1 MMMKQLFKHTTSL
14 LRTALLFG
22 AIAFVN
28 IPQVQAQYTT
38 TYSGNPVHLTAD
50 MPDAFEAKTPVIN
63 DGEYYFIQFYEEIT
77 YAPFL
82 FQSFLGEVG
91 ENAVMH
97 AMDYL
102 PYASNRL
109 WTLVPGSD
117 ATHFKLKSKRG
128 FYVKRR
134 DDGFFITTSDPS
146 QATDFERI
154 ARGSYRSGFCE
165 LRCSN
170 GIIARRNGN
179 TNTSEWQDMTTAN
192 NDNIHGKV
200 RFAKLKANAA
210 HIIYYR
216 GEHADGYDNSQFR
229 AHENTTRH
237 YLTYSGADNGT
248 VHTSVIQN
256 GSMEGNN
263 VSSFYVGLYGQGRQ
277 QATFTEGVGKDGSK
291 CITITSNGGFNSDNQ
306 PINWDTQFFIR
317 ADDVIPIGTTFHVE
331 FDYKVATGQTS
342 TVGTQ
347 SHSEPGSYNHWDCIG
362 DVSFTDEWQHFSA
375 NIQVS
380 DAMGNGVGND
390 KNNSFQT
397 IAFNLWTGTAITY
410 YFDNVVLTVPKSSE
424 VSSRRS
430 IIPSDKSLWTLPT
443 AAVYHQDGLWDLEYA
458 DGNGKFF
465 IKKHNTEKYLNPSV
479 IQYGNAVGGF
489 YLGEKDNLSGIFS
502 LEDPL
507 ANRYTRVQSLGTE
520 SLAREMFKNWDG
532 YWANANEQGNATN
545 WDFRFRLNEQLNS
558 GDAVVGTDGVD
569 YLTYADLSNY
579 DKMTI
584 NGTPNTQ
591 LRVLMDRQMD
601 NNNGP
606 MVEKIVT
613 IGSDGKAEVDLT
625 NLVLNWDPNN
635 RLTTQTGQ
643 ATVRATYIDGYVNG
657 DDDHRGRSIGEIT
670 AGNPIYCGNNKISGG
685 NRVDLY
691 NATWQSDAFIA
702 YLQVDASNIPGTI
715 TKVTLTGDFKKIST
729 NNRQME
735 YGVGYNNS
743 PWSSGMTWNSADRSI
758 TLLGSTQK
766 LPSQDGEEQL
776 SFDITDAFTSDPS
789 NMVKTILVYNLT
801 AGNGY
806 VKNPVVTVEYT
817 PNKVSYAHLNAI
829 KIGSGSGS
837 VSSITLEKGAGNS
850 SHLNHDQGDGSQAML
865 KTGNNTDD
873 WYAGFY
879 PVELPVSLKD
889 EFFQVRLVLKVN
901 AAPEGKQTIMIGE
914 GMSDSGMT
922 RDLLPG
928 VSTASGYGV
937 VGAKYTPSSGTEG
950 TFKNCFKITNL
961 AVPSGYDRIIVR
973 FASPVSG
980 DWQINGIVN
989 GNNGAGAGG
998 GSFESIVNSS
1008 HYYKMENSTY
1018 YEMDLRTNPNDP
1030 NTVVS
1035 TVSELSI
1042 FSGGGTCDPLTIAEV
1057 YFYKGSMISNGSGF
1071 AMRSS
1076 EGNPSL
1082 WELEQVDDYRTFRLK
1097 NPDTSCYLA
1106 GIGEMTEPND
1116 PYGEAYEN
1124 ANEAETYENWKF
1136 WEHFTPKWYI
1146 PTENAEKEIRVNHY
1160 VRHTESYLRKYAA
1173 SINTLE
1179 GQEEIRRQGL
1189 ATDVDSEWWNF
1200 DDNGFEDEFD
1210 VKKGTQK
1217 VNHFEIT
1224 HYLKKGS
1231 SRVIEFPTVLN
1242 RNNDH
1247 IFFQRFYHYGE
1258 KDTEMD
1264 LDNLKAHV
1272 SLDTR
1277 DDGDV
1282 QYFLYNNGM
1291 VTGQK
1296 LDWRTYDSSTQT
1308 YTAIP
1313 DGGMSRNEQRRFNFT
1328 NSDGQSFIVAVDVSR
1343 YSDLKYLNN
1352 PDHLAGDLRE
1362 PSLTMRYLFHMNDAN
1377 DMAKTLTACTEGSD
1391 KWLEQKEIHFG
1402 RTQVPYT
1409 KFKKVGYRGE
1419 FLGIRHIFSDY
1430 WVYNDPQLADDSYLA
1445 TLRQT
1450 MTEDAIKELLEQ
1462 NLVSAVND
1470 NNSGKIEV
1478 VLEPGNTGIRRGG
1491 YNAFLAST
1499 LTDGLNNEEYD
1510 DSSDDESNY
1519 QGFYFYDKLSPSPK
1533 TEYGNSRFVVFRYPA
1548 NSIVSNCGPE
1558 NPAYLKV
1565 YLNNNGTRYQIAKF
1579 TLIFDANMA
1588 TRPWTKVKNGTHYA
1602 NGVDCVKGSSR
1613 DPNNLRAIAG
1623 HPIAKVSF
1631 DFPQNITYK
1640 FPTSGDC
1647 PNTDGVTKHDG
1658 GNFAA
1663 GGEIA
1668 NSSPIP
1674 LTFGHTNYS
1683 FDGNSCNWGSYA
1695 LVTEKNTTWGN
1706 DKIVKPAD
1714 DAVYGYNLPADD
1726 GMQKAFMYID
1736 ASEQPGDICAVD
1748 FEGEFC
1754 ANDKLMC
1761 SGWISGSNKIR
1772 NDTRCPGSITL
1783 TVKGE
1788 DEFGNSQ
1795 TIYRFCPGQ
1804 IYELDDGYGHDGYV
1818 QGETP
1823 DTSTEVGSGGIDGS
1837 INGGH
1842 VVWQQFYFE
1851 FSTDQKY
1858 KRYWL
1863 EVNNNCVSSN
1873 GGDFM
1878 LDNVEVYTI
1887 VPEVEP
1893 EINTPLCVKLD
1904 SDGNTVTEMR
1914 LLKLKINFNKL
1925 ISSRSDLDPD
1935 GTDEEGF
1942 VILEKYKFLDK
1953 FKKELKQWAD
1963 HLTAAEKVTYGITG
1977 YDFENMPL
1985 DTLAAYI
1992 EKGKLKELPTDNGS
2006 AYKKAFDHAIIG
2018 NQTTWHSDTPGSN
2031 MNSSIMYFRWSSTFE
2046 DDDYQP
2052 IYSFAKAVNKTS
2064 PVYRETDKDG
2074 ENWIIFNGNYPE
2086 LNWKTDTDYYIINTS
2101 TVIGEGT
2108 YDAQGHYNPANP
2120 CDAFN
2125 LLSECAKATTFRIDP
2140 PYHVLGL
2147 ESSESTTD
2155 HVVCEGQ
2162 IPTISLELK
2171 GFDLKGEEVDMT
2183 GLNYDWWLGNKSASN
2198 PEDQLATLANYHAQK
2213 KTIGGVE
2220 VRLDEALAT
2229 LRAYYPAVTSLYGI
2243 IPQTDANPF
2252 LTQGMIDYLKEVVA
2266 AGELVLHQTTIS
2278 VPAEKAS
2285 DEDPYFYIVACPIH
2299 DEAFSQALNPA
2310 ANEYVAYFCDE
2321 PQGLRIKVGQKAPTL
2336 MTGFVPGEHNFDT
2349 YDYAFPEGTNPVLSI
2364 RLAKAAQFETVKND
2378 ATEVTTAS
2386 TTVNHLWL
2394 PIRNAVTQ
2402 TASGVIKKSDDDN
2415 VYLASS
2421 NDPTW
2426 DRKISKQMTQY
2437 NSLPVVGRI
2446 VRLEAINTSGGTN
2459 IAAQKDANR
2468 LCVYFTKDFEVRE
2481 GYNYTLSLPFEE
2493 EGDVN
2498 TCDGTILINLKIV
2511 PDYEVWTGGAGND
2524 EWNNDENWRRADGNT
2539 TISNAYYGDELY
2551 RANGAVND
2559 EDSPLHE
2566 YVTNK
2571 ANYYSSNKNSNNP
2584 SSDQILRKGFAPLYC
2599 THVLMKS
2606 DEWGNAPELYDPLDY
2621 EKVATH
2627 EFTNEPFPN
2636 LRETATPILK
2646 FDMQAR
2652 RYDMWEDTYGEPADR
2667 GTKDGDLIAEM
2678 YQMNSCDEIAFQPG
2692 TELLDAHLLNYN
2704 TAWVEYQL
2712 DAKRWYLLGS
2722 PLQGTIAGEWYAPT
2736 GNSPQQKTTYYDAVK
2751 FGAGYDRYSPAIYQ
2765 RSWDKAKA
2773 VLYEVGSTYS
2783 TGDNPDDLQ
2792 LDNNGT
2798 LPGSEQQG
2806 IWNGATWNT
2815 AGADEYLDRLGYKP
2829 LGNNKANVAIQGI
2842 WSNTYNDAT
2851 VDYTKG
2857 GFSVM
2862 VMNHLKGNAGDV
2874 QAIVRLPKEDT
2885 MYDYYKF
2892 SETGAAD
2899 GGTDTDLED
2908 VRDELERNLN
2918 RGRLKT
2924 DLLLPTS
2931 TNKLEDTD
2939 DKFGDLRYGTE
2950 RTITRIP
2957 IHENALQTM
2966 NTSYRNHTE
2975 AVSAGVSNL
2984 GYYLVENPFNC
2995 GLDMNAFFA
3004 ENTGLE
3010 KKYWLLTATGQHLV
3024 QRAADGEWITS
3035 DGTNFGTGKE
3045 YPDPEDNTNTLT
3057 FYPYAVLAPGQGFF
3071 VQATTPGES
3080 TTITFNKDMQVRSRF
3095 GVIDGEGSEFEVV
3108 VGQSQRTKLM
3118 YDANNDGI
3126 PDTDAPDGKVEGDII
3141 MIDTDGDNETDTP
3154 TPVVVV
3160 PVYNEVAV
3168 DLNGNGINGELH
3180 VLIDGEYVDEIDR
3193 QPVLDDI
3200 TETVTIYKYKK
3211 ETLTIPDDPTTQ
3223 DEDESETID
3232 KTRPLRAPSRGVEAS
3247 DLAGLVI
3254 TAQRGNNRSSALV
3267 MKRDG
3272 ASNDF
3277 LPSEDTETFITSDL
3291 QNVPTVYTLCG
3302 RLATTINSI
3311 RDFRCLP
3318 LGVESSSDA
3327 PCTLTFNGVELLG
3340 DSISFYDAVE
3350 RKLTPLESGMKLTVS
3365 GQTQNRYYLVHTL
3378 IQEEAA
3384 EETHLQVF
3392 IKGKT
3397 VKVIASTDE
3406 PILSVSAYNVG
3417 GSQVHTA
3424 SPQAPEYSFDLPG
3437 AGVYLIKAETEEDH
3451 KVIKVIAR

>member
-1 MMMKQLFKHTTSL
+1 MMMKQLLRHTTSL

-28 IPQVQAQYTT
+28 IPQVLAQ
-38 TYSGNPVHLTAD
+38 PVSITAE
-50 MPDAFEAKTPVIN
+50 MPDAFETIN
-63 DGEYYFIQFYEEIT
+63 DVTSIVGNGEYYYIQFYHEEL
-77 YAPFL
+77 YSPYL
-82 FQSFLGEVG
+82 YQPFLGEKGDG
-91 ENAVMH
+91 EIMQ

-102 PYASNRL
+102 PFAQNRL
-109 WTLVPGSD
+109 WTLVD
-117 ATHFKLKSKRG
+117 AGLTDDGYPKFKLKSKRG
-128 FYVKRR
+128 FYAYWDNSASRFK
-134 DDGFFITTSDPS
+134 
-146 QATDFERI
+146 
-154 ARGSYRSGFCE
+154 
-165 LRCSN
+165 
-170 GIIARRNGN
+170 
-179 TNTSEWQDMTTAN
+179 TTASETTASDFTYKN
-192 NDNIHGKV
+192 RGGYRAGFKELLTVGTKKSICRNASEEWGQIIHSTSNAGYV
-200 RFAKLKANAA
+200 RFAKLKPNAT

-216 GEHADGYDNSQFR
+216 GEHTDGMDNDRLSPN
-229 AHENTTRH
+229 ATTTRH
-237 YLTYSGADNGT
+237 YLTYSGADYGT
-248 VHTSVIQN
+248 VHTSVIKN
-256 GSMEGNN
+256 GTMEGNDA
-263 VSSFYVGLYGQGRQ
+263 SSFYVGLPGLGRQ

-291 CITITSNGGFNSDNQ
+291 CITITSGKTDDANE
-306 PINWDTQFFIR
+306 WDTQFFVR
-317 ADDVIPIGTTFHVE
+317 ADDVIPIGTTFHIE
-331 FDYKVATGQTS
+331 FDYKADAAV

-347 SHSEPGSYNHWDCIG
+347 SHSEPGNYNFWACIG
-362 DVSFTDEWQHFSA
+362 DVSFTTEWQHFSA
-375 NIQVS
+375 NIEVTE
-380 DAMGNGVGND
+380 AMGNGVDNN

-397 IAFNLWTGTAITY
+397 IAFNLWKGYIPSTDVPITY
-410 YFDNVVLTVPKSSE
+410 YFDNVVLTAPKSSE
-424 VSSRRS
+424 VSSRQT

-443 AAVYHQDGLWDLEYA
+443 AAVYHQDGLWDLEEA
-458 DGNGKFF
+458 DGYGNFF
-465 IKKHNTEKYLNPSV
+465 IKKHDTEKYLNPSI
-479 IQYGNAVGGF
+479 IQYGNADGGF
-489 YLGEKDNLSGIFS
+489 FLGDKDNTSGKYS
-502 LEDPL
+502 LEDIN
-507 ANRYTRVQSLGTE
+507 ANRYTRVQSIGTDP
-520 SLAREMFKNWDG
+520 LNREMFKNWDG
-532 YWANANEQGNATN
+532 YWANANANGDANN
-545 WDFRFRLNEQLNS
+545 WDFRFRLNEQLS
-558 GDAVVGTDGVD
+558 GGNTVVGTDGVD

-584 NGTPNTQ
+584 SGSPTTQ
-591 LRVLMDRQMD
+591 LRVLMSRQMD

-606 MVEKIVT
+606 MVEKNVT
-613 IGSDGKAEVDLT
+613 IGSDGTAEVDLT

-635 RLTTQTGQ
+635 RLTTQTDW
-643 ATVRATYIDGYVNG
+643 ATVRATYINGSNDALGTSYGGDNGIAYWNG
-657 DDDHRGRSIGEIT
+657 D
-670 AGNPIYCGNNKISGG
+670 PIYCGYNKIQAGSVELANIDWGE
-685 NRVDLY
+685 NK
-691 NATWQSDAFIA
+691 IA
-702 YLQVDASNIPGTI
+702 YLEVDVSNIPGTI
-715 TKVTLTGDFKKIST
+715 TKVTLSGDFWKTSS
-729 NNRQME
+729 RVME

-743 PWSSGMTWNSADRSI
+743 VWSPGLTWNNADRSI
-758 TLLGSTQK
+758 TTLGTKTVDKSN
-766 LPSQDGEEQL
+766 GEQSL
-776 SFDITDAFTSDPS
+776 SFDITSAFGSS
-789 NMVKTILVYNLT
+789 NKVTILVYAT
-801 AGNGY
+801 AAGAAY
-806 VKNPVVTVEYT
+806 FKYPTVTVEYVE
-817 PNKVSYAHLNAI
+817 NKVSYAHLNAI
-829 KIGSGSGS
+829 KISNNSSGS
-837 VSSITLEKGAGNS
+837 VSSITLTKGTGS
-850 SHLNHDQGDGSQAML
+850 SSFLNHNTGDGYQAML
-865 KTGNNTDD
+865 TTGSNSND

-879 PVELPVSLKD
+879 PVELPASLKD
-889 EFFQVRLVLKVN
+889 EFFQVRVRLNPPYGTQEDRQYIPLNPKPHDDITRLSILLQEGSDIIGATYKASANWQNCFQYNNN
-901 AAPEGKQTIMIGE
+901 AAGDNRLTVQN
-914 GMSDSGMT
+914 
-922 RDLLPG
+922 
-928 VSTASGYGV
+928 GYQ
-937 VGAKYTPSSGTEG
+937 
-950 TFKNCFKITNL
+950 KI
-961 AVPSGYDRIIVR
+961 VVR
-973 FASPVSG
+973 FASPVAGHWGIS
-980 DWQINGIVN
+980 GIVN
-989 GNNGAGAGG
+989 GSEGWEQIPE
-998 GSFESIVNSS
+998 GSL
-1008 HYYKMENSTY
+1008 Y
-1018 YEMDLRTNPNDP
+1018 YEMDLTGVTTINDF
-1030 NTVVS
+1030 T
-1035 TVSELSI
+1035 I
-1042 FSGGGTCDPLTIAEV
+1042 FSAENSNYSDPDHPVKIEIAEI
-1057 YFYKGSMISNGSGF
+1057 YFYKGSMLTNTNGSSVN
-1071 AMRSS
+1071 SS
-1076 EGNPSL
+1076 EGFPSL

-1097 NPDTSCYLA
+1097 NPETGRYLA
-1106 GIGEMTEPND
+1106 GNGQMTDPND
-1116 PYGEAYEN
+1116 PTN
-1124 ANEAETYENWKF
+1124 AETNSNSKF
-1136 WEHFTPKWYI
+1136 NGDFTLKWYI
-1146 PTENAEKEIRVNHY
+1146 PTKQNADKEIRVNYY
-1160 VRHTESYLRKYAA
+1160 VRHRESYLRTYAA
-1173 SINTLE
+1173 AITTQE
-1179 GQEEIRRQGL
+1179 GQEGIRRQGL

-1200 DDNGFEDEFD
+1200 DNNGFEDEFD

-1224 HYLKKGS
+1224 HYVKKGS

-1258 KDTEMD
+1258 MDTEMD
-1264 LDNLKAHV
+1264 LNNLKAHV

-1277 DDGDV
+1277 DDGNV

-1296 LDWRTYDSSTQT
+1296 LKWINNDG
-1308 YTAIP
+1308 TAIP
-1313 DGGMSRNEQRRFNFT
+1313 DGGMARNEQRRFNFT
-1328 NSDGQSFIVAVDVSR
+1328 NSDGKSFSVAVDVSR
-1343 YSDLKYLNN
+1343 YSDLEYLNKTN
-1352 PDHLAGDLRE
+1352 HLDGDLRE

-1377 DMAKTLTACTEGSD
+1377 DMAKKLTACTEGSD
-1391 KWLEQKEIHFG
+1391 KWLEQKEVHFG

-1430 WVYNDPQLADDSYLA
+1430 WVYNDPQLADEDYIE

-1450 MTEDAIKELLEQ
+1450 MSEDAINELLEQ
-1462 NLVSAVND
+1462 NLVCAATD

-1478 VLEPGNTGIRRGG
+1478 VIEPGNTGIRRGG

-1499 LTDGLNNEEYD
+1499 LTNGLKNQDYD
-1510 DSSDDESNY
+1510 DSNDDESNY

-1548 NSIVSNCGPE
+1548 SGMIAEGCYGPN

-1579 TLIFDANMA
+1579 TLFFDANMA
-1588 TRPWTKVKNGTHYA
+1588 TRPWTEIKNGTVYA
-1602 NGVDCVKGSSR
+1602 NGVNKVKGTTR
-1613 DPNNLRAIAG
+1613 DPNQLRAKAG
-1623 HPIAKVSF
+1623 HPIAKVTF
-1631 DFPQNITYK
+1631 DFPKNTTYHY
-1640 FPTSGDC
+1640 PSVY
-1647 PNTDGVTKHDG
+1647 NSYSTDGVTKHNG
-1658 GNFAA
+1658 GNNNPNRT
-1663 GGEIA
+1663 ID

-1674 LTFGHTNYS
+1674 LTFGHTNYA
-1683 FDGNSCNWGSYA
+1683 FDGDDCNWGSYT
-1695 LVTEKNTTWGN
+1695 LVTQKSTAWGN
-1706 DKIVKPAD
+1706 QKKVLPAD
-1714 DAVYGYNLPADD
+1714 HNVYGYGRWGTNPGDTIAVDE

-1736 ASEQPGDICAVD
+1736 ASEQPGDICAID

-1761 SGWISGSNKIR
+1761 TGWISGSNKIQ
-1772 NDTRCPGSITL
+1772 NDDRCPGSITL

-1788 DEFGNSQ
+1788 DEFGNTQ

-1804 IYELDDGYGHDGYV
+1804 IYELNNGYGDDGNGNATIAEGV
-1818 QGETP
+1818 A
-1823 DTSTEVGSGGIDGS
+1823 GIDG
-1837 INGGH
+1837 NGNNATH

-1858 KRYWL
+1858 QRYWL

-1904 SDGNTVTEMR
+1904 ADGHTVTEMR

-1942 VILEKYKFLDK
+1942 VFLDKYKFLEK
-1953 FKKELKQWAD
+1953 FKTEVKHWSD
-1963 HLTAAEKVTYGITG
+1963 HLTAAQKATYGITG

-1992 EKGKLKELPTDNGS
+1992 EKGKLSLLPTDNES
-2006 AYKKAFDHAIIG
+2006 AYKKAFDHAIVG
-2018 NQTTWHSDTPGSN
+2018 NKTTWHSDRPGEN
-2031 MNSSIMYFRWSSTFE
+2031 MNSSIMYFRWSSTYE

-2074 ENWIIFNGNYPE
+2074 DRWIVMNGNYPE

-2101 TVIGEGT
+2101 TVIGQGT
-2108 YDAQGHYNPANP
+2108 TDPQGHYHPVNP

-2162 IPTISLELK
+2162 IPTIVLELK
-2171 GFDLKGEEVDMT
+2171 GLDLNGKEVDMK
-2183 GLNYDWWLGNKSASN
+2183 GLNYDWWLGHKGDDPAAGIHGQG
-2198 PEDQLATLANYHAQK
+2198 PTVLATLENYHNQK
-2213 KTIGGVE
+2213 KRIKIDNVE
-2220 VRLDEALAT
+2220 VEVKLDEALAT
-2229 LRAYYPAVTSLYGI
+2229 LRAYYPAVTSLKGI
-2243 IPQTDANPF
+2243 VPQTDANPF
-2252 LTQGMIDYLKEVVA
+2252 LTKYMIKYLEDLVD
-2266 AGELVLHQTTIS
+2266 AGELVLHQTSVS

-2310 ANEYVAYFCDE
+2310 ADEYVAYFCDE

-2336 MTGFVPGEHNFDT
+2336 MTGFVPGEHGFGT

-2364 RLAKAAQFETVKND
+2364 RLAKAAQFETVKNTVAEAAD
-2378 ATEVTTAS
+2378 GAIS
-2386 TTVNHLWL
+2386 NDVNHLWL

-2402 TASGVIKKSDDDN
+2402 TADGVIKKSDDDN

-2426 DRKISKQMTQY
+2426 DKKISKQMSKY
-2437 NSLPVVGRI
+2437 GSLPVVGRI

-2459 IAAQKDANR
+2459 IAAQNNKNR

-2511 PDYEVWTGGAGND
+2511 PDYEVWTGAAGNTD
-2524 EWNNDENWRRADGNT
+2524 WNNDENWRRADGNT

-2571 ANYYSSNKNSNNP
+2571 ANYYSSNKNSNKP

-2599 THVLMKS
+2599 THILMKS
-2606 DEWGNAPELYDPLDY
+2606 DEWGNAPVLYDPLDY
-2621 EKVATH
+2621 EKVAAH
-2627 EFTNEPFPN
+2627 EFTNTPFPN

-2783 TGDNPDDLQ
+2783 TADNPDDLQ
-2792 LDNNGT
+2792 LDNDGT

-2892 SETGAAD
+2892 SEDGSDD
-2899 GGTDTDLED
+2899 GGTDTYLSDTQETNYDD
-2908 VRDELERNLN
+2908 VQTVLGRAKN

-2924 DLLLPTS
+2924 DLLLPVS
-2931 TNKLEDTD
+2931 TQ
-2939 DKFGDLRYGTE
+2939 GTE
-2950 RTITRIP
+2950 GTASIYGDKRTITRIP
-2957 IHENALQTM
+2957 IHEDALQTM

-2995 GLDMNAFFA
+2995 GLDMEAFFA
-3004 ENTGLE
+3004 ANTGLE
-3010 KKYWLLTATGQHLV
+3010 AKYWLLTATGQHLV

-3035 DGTNFGTGKE
+3035 DGTSFGTGKE
-3045 YPDPEDNTNTLT
+3045 YPDPEDNTKTLK

-3071 VQATTPGES
+3071 VQAKTAGES
-3080 TTITFNKDMQVRSRF
+3080 TTITFNKDMQVQSRF
-3095 GVIDGEGSEFEVV
+3095 GVIDGEGSEFTVV
-3108 VGQSQRTKLM
+3108 VGQSQATKLM

-3126 PDTDAPDGKVEGDII
+3126 PDTEVSPDNYNEGDII
-3141 MIDTDGDNETDTP
+3141 MIDTDNDGTPDTP
-3154 TPVVVV
+3154 TPVMIV
-3160 PVYNEVAV
+3160 PQYQM
-3168 DLNGNGINGELH
+3168 NG
-3180 VLIDGEYVDEIDR
+3180 DEYATDSEGNRI
-3193 QPVLDDI
+3193 PVLEDI
-3200 TETVTIYKYKK
+3200 EATVTIYKYKK

-3267 MKRDG
+3267 MKHDG

-3277 LPSEDTETFITSDL
+3277 LPSEDTETFITSD
-3291 QNVPTVYTLCG
+3291 QKNVPTVYTLCG

-3311 RDFRCLP
+3311 HDFRCLP
-3318 LGVESSSDA
+3318 LGVESASDA

-3340 DSISFYDAVE
+3340 DSVAFYDAVE
-3350 RKLTPLESGMKLTVS
+3350 RKLTPLESGMTMTVS
-3365 GQTQNRYYLVHTL
+3365 GQTQNRYYLVSSL

-3384 EETHLQVF
+3384 EETHLQIF
-3392 IKGKT
+3392 SKGLT
-3397 VKVIASTDE
+3397 VKVIASTAE
-3406 PILSVSAYNVG
+3406 PIVSVRCYDVG
-3417 GSQVHTA
+3417 GCQVHNA
-3424 SPQAPEYSFDLPG
+3424 SPQTPEYSFNLSR
-3437 AGVYLIKAETEEDH
+3437 AGVYLIKADTENDH
-3451 KVIKVIAR
+3451 KVVKVIVR

>member
-14 LRTALLFG
+14 LRTALLLG

-28 IPQVQAQYTT
+28 TQIMAQPSNTYT
-38 TYSGNPVHLTAD
+38 GEPVHLTSD
-50 MPDAFEAKTPVIN
+50 MPDAFEVKTPVIG
-63 DGEYYFIQFYEEIT
+63 DGQYYFIQFYEEIV
-77 YAPFL
+77 YAPYL

-91 ENAVMH
+91 DNAVMH

-102 PYASNRL
+102 PFAANRQ
-109 WTLVPGSD
+109 WTLVGVTGSN
-117 ATHFKLKSKRG
+117 TKFKLKSKRG
-128 FYVKRR
+128 FYAQRR
-134 DDGFFITTSDPS
+134 DDGFFITTSDAS
-146 QATDFERI
+146 QATEFERI
-154 ARGSYRSGFCE
+154 ERGGFRPGFCE
-165 LRCSN
+165 LRVSN
-170 GIIARRNGN
+170 GINMGRRNGN
-179 TNTSEWQDMTTAN
+179 TVNSDWQDMVSVG
-192 NDNIHGKV
+192 NDNAHGKV
-200 RFAKLKANAA
+200 RFVKLKANAA

-216 GEHADGYDNSQFR
+216 EEHADGYDNSQFR
-229 AHENTTRH
+229 SQENTTRH
-237 YLTYSGADNGT
+237 YLTYSGT
-248 VHTSVIQN
+248 
-256 GSMEGNN
+256 
-263 VSSFYVGLYGQGRQ
+263 
-277 QATFTEGVGKDGSK
+277 
-291 CITITSNGGFNSDNQ
+291 
-306 PINWDTQFFIR
+306 DTN
-317 ADDVIPIGTTFHVE
+317 
-331 FDYKVATGQTS
+331 
-342 TVGTQ
+342 
-347 SHSEPGSYNHWDCIG
+347 HSEWN
-362 DVSFTDEWQHFSA
+362 FR
-375 NIQVS
+375 
-380 DAMGNGVGND
+380 
-390 KNNSFQT
+390 
-397 IAFNLWTGTAITY
+397 
-410 YFDNVVLTVPKSSE
+410 SST
-424 VSSRRS
+424 VSSRQS
-430 IIPSDKSLWTLPT
+430 IIPKDKSIWTLPT
-443 AAVYHQDGLWDLEYA
+443 AAAYHQDGLWALKETGN
-458 DGNGKFF
+458 DGEFF
-465 IKKHNTEKYLNPSV
+465 IKKHGTDNYLIPIHDDFDYLN
-479 IQYGNAVGGF
+479 
-489 YLGEKDNLSGIFS
+489 LGEKNNAGRFS

-507 ANRYTRVQSLGTE
+507 ANRYSRVKSIQEVTKDLADEPFYNWNGWDADAQKNSDTPATVDFNVGNNVTLTENQMVAGT
-520 SLAREMFKNWDG
+520 SW
-532 YWANANEQGNATN
+532 
-545 WDFRFRLNEQLNS
+545 
-558 GDAVVGTDGVD
+558 VD
-569 YLTYADLSNY
+569 CQTFADLSSY
-579 DKMTI
+579 SRMTI
-584 NGTPNTQ
+584 TGTPGMR
-591 LRVLMDRQMD
+591 LRVLMSRQYSND
-601 NNNGP
+601 GP
-606 MVEKIVT
+606 FVEKNVT
-613 IGSDGKAEVDLT
+613 IGDDRKAEVDLT
-625 NLVLNWDPNN
+625 DLTLN
-635 RLTTQTGQ
+635 TTNTS
-643 ATVRATYIDGYVNG
+643 AASVRMTYIDGSDG
-657 DDDHRGRSIGEIT
+657 TLDAD
-670 AGNPIYCGNNKISGG
+670 GNNLPNNVDTPHWDVTSAVGGYNSISNGEVVLG
-685 NRVDLY
+685 NKSWGV
-691 NATWQSDAFIA
+691 NNII
-702 YLQVDASNIPGTI
+702 YLQVDASYIPGKI
-715 TKVTLTGDFKKIST
+715 TKATLKATATGST
-729 NNRQME
+729 DGRRATQWGAGFNGTAWRND
-735 YGVGYNNS
+735 
-743 PWSSGMTWNSADRSI
+743 MTWNTADRSI
-758 TLLGSTQK
+758 TDLTPESRVWVDANATQEIS
-766 LPSQDGEEQL
+766 L
-776 SFDITDAFTSDPS
+776 DITGAFTNDLD
-789 NMVKTILVYNLT
+789 KIATILVYELQA
-801 AGNGY
+801 AGGTFS
-806 VKNPVVTVEYT
+806 NPTVEIEYS
-817 PNKVSYAHLNAI
+817 PSVSYAHLNAI
-829 KIGSGSGS
+829 KTGYGDFSG
-837 VSSITLEKGAGNS
+837 VIESITLTQNS
-850 SHLNHDQGDGSQAML
+850 SDSYLHHADGDGWQAML
-865 KTGNNTDD
+865 WPGEGTNH
-873 WYAGFY
+873 WYAAFY
-879 PVELPVSLKD
+879 PVEVPASQKD
-889 EFFQVRLVLKVN
+889 EFFQVRLVLNVYVD
-901 AAPEGKQTIMIGE
+901 PEGKVSIPIGE
-914 GMSDSGMT
+914 GMSDQGMA
-922 RDLLPG
+922 RSLLPG
-928 VSTASGYGV
+928 VTASNII
-937 VGAKYTPSSGTEG
+937 GAKYTPSDTY
-950 TFKNCFKITNL
+950 KNCFKIEDL
-961 AVPSGYDRIIVR
+961 AVPSGYDRIVVR
-973 FASPVSG
+973 FGSEVHG
-980 DWQINGIVN
+980 DWQINGVYN
-989 GNNGAGAGG
+989 GHNGSGPSG
-998 GSFESIVNSS
+998 GSFTSIPEGS
-1008 HYYKMENSTY
+1008 MY
-1018 YEMDLRTNPNDP
+1018 YEMDLRLDP
-1030 NTVVS
+1030 TDANSVVS
-1035 TVSELSI
+1035 SVTEFSI
-1042 FSGGGTCDPLTIAEV
+1042 FSGAGECQPLTIAEV
-1057 YFYKGSMISNGSGF
+1057 YFYKGSMISNETGG
-1071 AMRSS
+1071 AIRSS
-1076 EGNPSL
+1076 EANPSL
-1082 WELEQVDDYRTFRLK
+1082 WELEQVDDYTQFRLK
-1097 NPDTSCYLA
+1097 NPDTGKYLA
-1106 GIGEMTEPND
+1106 GNNSMTQPND
-1116 PYGEAYEN
+1116 PYGEAYDG
-1124 ANEAETYENWKF
+1124 APEAELDPNRKF
-1136 WEHFTPKWYI
+1136 WTDFTVKWYI
-1146 PTENAEKEIRVNHY
+1146 PRETEVTKEIRVNHY
-1160 VRHTESYLRKYAA
+1160 VRHRESYLRTYASA
-1173 SINTLE
+1173 ITNQAGLKK
-1179 GQEEIRRQGL
+1179 QGL
-1189 ATDVDSEWWNF
+1189 AFNDDPEWETTSG
-1200 DDNGFEDEFD
+1200 DLDGFR
-1210 VKKGTQK
+1210 QK
-1217 VNHFEIT
+1217 TNHFEIT
-1224 HYLKKGS
+1224 HYVKKGS

-1247 IFFQRFYHYGE
+1247 IYFQRFFHYGE
-1258 KDTEMD
+1258 VDEQMD

-1296 LDWRTYDSSTQT
+1296 LDWRTYNSDTET
-1308 YTAIP
+1308 YAAIP
-1313 DGGMSRNEQRRFNFT
+1313 DGGMARNEQRRFNFT
-1328 NSDGQSFIVAVDVSR
+1328 NSDGESFTVAVDVSR
-1343 YSDLKYLNN
+1343 YSDLQYLNT
-1352 PDHLAGDLRE
+1352 PDHLDGDLRE
-1362 PSLTMRYLFHMNDAN
+1362 PSLTMRYLFYMNDAK
-1377 DMAKTLTACTEGSD
+1377 DMAKRLTACSEGSG
-1391 KWLEQKEIHFG
+1391 KWLEEKTFHFG

-1419 FLGIRHIFSDY
+1419 FIPVRHVFSDY
-1430 WVYNDPQLADDSYLA
+1430 WVYDDPQLINDTYLA
-1445 TLRQT
+1445 SLGLSG
-1450 MTEDAIKELLEQ
+1450 DELNDYLDQ
-1462 NLVSAVND
+1462 HLVSAVNS
-1470 NNSGKIEV
+1470 NTSGKIEV
-1478 VLEPGNTGIRRGG
+1478 EIIPGNTGIRRGG
-1491 YNAFLAST
+1491 YNAELGETALRGYGDDDT
-1499 LTDGLNNEEYD
+1499 NEN
-1510 DSSDDESNY
+1510 NY
-1519 QGFYFYDKLSPSPK
+1519 QCFYYYDLLSPSIK
-1533 TEYGNSRFVVFRYPA
+1533 HEYGNSRFIVFRYPE
-1548 NSIVSNCGPE
+1548 SGIVENCGLD
-1558 NPAYLKV
+1558 NPAYIRV
-1565 YLNNNGTRYQIAKF
+1565 YLNNNGTRYQLAQYTIY
-1579 TLIFDANMA
+1579 FDANMA
-1588 TRPWTKVKNGTHYA
+1588 TRPWTRLNNGTSYA
-1602 NGVDCVKGSSR
+1602 NGVNQVKGTNR
-1613 DPNNLRAIAG
+1613 DPNQLRARAG
-1623 HPIAKVSF
+1623 HPIAKVTF
-1631 DFPQNITYK
+1631 DYPTGNTYHFPS
-1640 FPTSGDC
+1640 SG
-1647 PNTDGVTKHDG
+1647 NGQTRHDG
-1658 GNFAA
+1658 GVWEP
-1663 GGEIA
+1663 GGTIA
-1668 NSSPIP
+1668 NSSPVP
-1674 LTFGHTNYS
+1674 LTFGHTNYA
-1683 FDGNSCNWGSYA
+1683 FDGDGCNWGSYA
-1695 LVTEKNTTWGN
+1695 IVTQKNTIWGN
-1706 DKIVKPAD
+1706 NKIVLPAD
-1714 DAVYGYNLPADD
+1714 DAVHGYNIDADP

-1761 SGWISGSNKIR
+1761 TGWISGSNKIQ
-1772 NDTRCPGSITL
+1772 NDDRCPGSITL

-1788 DEFGNSQ
+1788 DEFGNTQ

-1804 IYELDDGYGHDGYV
+1804 IYELNNGYGDVG
-1818 QGETP
+1818 QG
-1823 DTSTEVGSGGIDGS
+1823 DVDIVALNGAGVDGSG
-1837 INGGH
+1837 NNATH

-1858 KRYWL
+1858 QRYWL

-1963 HLTAAEKVTYGITG
+1963 QLTAAEKVTYGITG

-2031 MNSSIMYFRWSSTFE
+2031 MNSSIMYFRWNSNYNAME
-2046 DDDYQP
+2046 E
-2052 IYSFAKAVNKTS
+2052 YSFAKAVNKTNS
-2064 PVYRETDKDG
+2064 VYRETDKDG

-2086 LNWKTDTDYYIINTS
+2086 LNWKTDIDYYIINTTS
-2101 TVIGEGT
+2101 VIGEGT
-2108 YDAQGHYNPANP
+2108 YDAQGHYHPVNP

-2147 ESSESTTD
+2147 ESSETTSD
-2155 HVVCEGQ
+2155 YVVCEGQ

-2336 MTGFVPGEHNFDT
+2336 MTGFVPDEHGFGT
-2349 YDYAFPEGTNPVLSI
+2349 YDYTFPEGTNPVLSI

-2402 TASGVIKKSDDDN
+2402 TADGVIKKSDDDN

-2459 IAAQKDANR
+2459 IAAQNDENR

-2524 EWNNDENWRRADGNT
+2524 DWNNDENWRRADGNT

-2559 EDSPLHE
+2559 ENSPLHE

-2571 ANYYSSNKNSNNP
+2571 ANYYSSNNNSNNP

-2627 EFTNEPFPN
+2627 KFTNTPFPN

-2652 RYDMWEDTYGEPADR
+2652 RYDMWYDTYGVTADR
-2667 GTKDGDLIAEM
+2667 GSKDGDLIAEM

-2692 TELLDAHLLNYN
+2692 TELMNAHLLNYN

-2751 FGAGYDRYSPAIYQ
+2751 FGTGYDRYSPAIYQ

-2773 VLYEVGSTYS
+2773 VLYEVGALYS
-2783 TGDNPDDLQ
+2783 TEDNPDDLQ
-2792 LDNNGT
+2792 LSDGAM
-2798 LPGSEQQG
+2798 PGSTDQG

-2885 MYDYYKF
+2885 MYDYYTF

-2995 GLDMNAFFA
+2995 GLDMNAFFTA
-3004 ENTGLE
+3004 NTGLE
-3010 KKYWLLTATGQHLV
+3010 KKFWLLTATGQHLV
-3024 QRAADGEWITS
+3024 QWAANDEWISS

-3045 YPDPEDNTNTLT
+3045 YPDPEDDTNTLT

-3141 MIDTDGDNETDTP
+3141 MIDTDGDDEADTP

-3160 PVYNEVAV
+3160 PQYQM
-3168 DLNGNGINGELH
+3168 NG
-3180 VLIDGEYVDEIDR
+3180 DEYVLDADGNKI
-3193 QPVLDDI
+3193 PVLDDI

-3267 MKRDG
+3267 MQHDG

-3277 LPSEDTETFITSDL
+3277 LPSEDTETFITSD
-3291 QNVPTVYTLCG
+3291 QKNVPTVYTLCG

-3318 LGVESSSDA
+3318 LGVESASDA
-3327 PCTLTFNGVELLG
+3327 PCTLTFKGVELLG
-3340 DSISFYDAVE
+3340 DSVAFYDAVE
-3350 RKLTPLESGMKLTVS
+3350 RKLTPLESGMTMTVS
-3365 GQTQNRYYLVHTL
+3365 GQTQNRYYLVSSL

-3384 EETHLQVF
+3384 EETHLQIF
-3392 IKGKT
+3392 SKGLT
-3397 VKVIASTDE
+3397 VKVIASTAE
-3406 PILSVSAYNVG
+3406 PIVSVRCYDVG
-3417 GSQVHTA
+3417 GSQVHNA
-3424 SPQAPEYSFDLPG
+3424 SPQTPEYSFNLSR
-3437 AGVYLIKAETEEDH
+3437 AGVYLIKADTENDH
-3451 KVIKVIAR
+3451 KVVKVIVR